1 MMTGC
6 TDPLNYRLGRYI
18 CMSIAFPLKF
28 CFLSKALLLLLS
40 YEKPEGLWVAAGP
53 VPLPAL
59 IAKPFVLLSPERKAT
74 CGSTHRTEALYSQDT
89 SQIVSAL

>member
-53 VPLPAL
+53 VPLL
-59 IAKPFVLLSPERKAT
+59 AKPFVLLSPERKAT
-74 CGSTHRTEALYSQDT
+74 CGSTHRIEALYGQYT